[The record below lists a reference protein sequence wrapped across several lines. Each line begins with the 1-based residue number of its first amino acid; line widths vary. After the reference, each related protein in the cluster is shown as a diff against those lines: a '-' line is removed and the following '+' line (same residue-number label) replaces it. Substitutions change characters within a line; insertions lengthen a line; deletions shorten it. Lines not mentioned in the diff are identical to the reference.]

1 MLTKYLWTKMEMVE
15 NFSEMNNPL
24 RDLIY
29 DVQTLLILFQVRHI
43 FSAYL

>member
-24 RDLIY
+24 HNLMY
-29 DVQTLLILFQVRHI
+29 DVQTLLTNFLFCSR
-43 FSAYL
+43 

>member
-29 DVQTLLILFQVRHI
+29 DVQT
-43 FSAYL
+43 